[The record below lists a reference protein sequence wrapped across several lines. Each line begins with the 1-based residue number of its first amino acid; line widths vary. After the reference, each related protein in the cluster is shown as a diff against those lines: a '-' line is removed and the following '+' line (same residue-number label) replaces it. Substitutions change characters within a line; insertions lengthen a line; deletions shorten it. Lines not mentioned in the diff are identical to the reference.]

1 MVYIGVDLHRKKS
14 QIAAIDED
22 GRLVL
27 NRKVRTGPGE
37 MQQLIDELRPQ
48 PIQVAFEA
56 TFGWGWFADLL
67 SELGIEAHMAH
78 PLATK
83 AISSARVK
91 NDAVDAKTLAHLLRT
106 NLLPEGWIAP
116 PAVREARRLVRMR
129 AALVRVRAKLK
140 AQVHALL
147 GEHGVQPDV
156 VDLFSNK
163 GRQLL
168 RELQMPVISR
178 SRLEAC
184 LRLIDEVSL
193 EIVIAEREIYQTI
206 QEDERVE
213 RLLPIPG
220 IGPIIAAT
228 ILSEIGDITRFS
240 SPDKLC
246 AWAGL
251 TPSEHSSA
259 DNVRRGHIS
268 KQGSRWLRWVMVE
281 AAVHAFRD
289 VELRQLFIRIAHR
302 RGAKIARVA
311 VARRLLTLVYYAL
324 RSKTGCRSY
333 PISSNPKVEARS
345 MAVMAS
351 H

>member
-14 QIAAIDED
+14 QVAALDQD
-22 GRLVL
+22 GNLVF

-67 SELGIEAHMAH
+67 SGLGIEAHMAH

-147 GEHGVQPDV
+147 GEHGLQPEV
-156 VDLFSNK
+156 VDLFCNK
-163 GRQLL
+163 
-168 RELQMPVISR
+168 
-178 SRLEAC
+178 
-184 LRLIDEVSL
+184 
-193 EIVIAEREIYQTI
+193 
-206 QEDERVE
+206 
-213 RLLPIPG
+213 
-220 IGPIIAAT
+220 
-228 ILSEIGDITRFS
+228 
-240 SPDKLC
+240 
-246 AWAGL
+246 
-251 TPSEHSSA
+251 
-259 DNVRRGHIS
+259 
-268 KQGSRWLRWVMVE
+268 
-281 AAVHAFRD
+281 
-289 VELRQLFIRIAHR
+289 
-302 RGAKIARVA
+302 
-311 VARRLLTLVYYAL
+311 
-324 RSKTGCRSY
+324 
-333 PISSNPKVEARS
+333 
-345 MAVMAS
+345 
-351 H
+351 

>member
-1 MVYIGVDLHRKKS
+1 MV
-14 QIAAIDED
+14 
-22 GRLVL
+22 
-27 NRKVRTGPGE
+27 
-37 MQQLIDELRPQ
+37 
-48 PIQVAFEA
+48 FEA

-67 SELGIEAHMAH
+67 AELGMPAHMAH

-116 PAVREARRLVRMR
+116 PQVREARRLMRMR
-129 AALVRVRAKLK
+129 ASLVRL
-140 AQVHALL
+140 ALL
-147 GEHGVQPDV
+147 GEHGLQPDV
-156 VDLFSNK
+156 VDLFSTK
-163 GRQLL
+163 GRELL
-168 RELQMPVISR
+168 RGLQLPAISR
-178 SRLEAC
+178 SRLQTC
-184 LRLIDEVSL
+184 LRLIDEFSL
-193 EIVIAEREIYQTI
+193 EIVIAEREIYQTT
-206 QEDERVE
+206 QEDERVK

-228 ILSEIGDITRFS
+228 ILGEIGEVTRFS

-251 TPSEHSSA
+251 TPREHSSA

-289 VELRQLFIRIAHR
+289 VELRQLFVCIAR
-302 RGAKIARVA
+302 LRGAKIARVA

-324 RSKTGCRSY
+324 RSETGCRSY